1 MRKVGVWSRSYSET
15 PHRLKSSKKYNRFMN
30 RKLQNIDV
38 ELERILD
45 AMGDS
50 DLTEEKHHELVQ
62 SYEKLTKVKLL
73 LEGKPTEI
81 TELTARQLSDA
92 ELDAEIAKLEG
103 YVNPDFKDKYFNNY
117 YKETLGTKLPDHP
130 VIKLIEDQKRIDE
143 LLKYEGCPREEPQVQ
158 EITQVKHLDLIL

>member
-1 MRKVGVWSRSYSET
+1 MTRDIHLEKLYRYLLAGNKFGPAMRKVGVWSRSYSET

-30 RKLQNIDV
+30 RKLQNIDA

-103 YVNPDFKDKYFNNY
+103 DGQTERPENLAPTGEAEAGKSEARLN
-117 YKETLGTKLPDHP
+117 
-130 VIKLIEDQKRIDE
+130 
-143 LLKYEGCPREEPQVQ
+143 
-158 EITQVKHLDLIL
+158 